1 MFLTNRT
8 GKNVSGL
15 WPLILIFCI
24 IHVLLLLFV
33 KIQLNT
39 LITQYSP
46 CYFILIISNISEMM
60 AQSEIKHVGDN
71 IK

>member
-1 MFLTNRT
+1 MLLTNRT
-8 GKNVSGL
+8 GQNVSGL

-24 IHVLLLLFV
+24 IHVLLSLFV

-39 LITQYSP
+39 LIMQYIP
-46 CYFILIISNISEMM
+46 CYFILIISNISEIM
-60 AQSEIKHVGDN
+60 ARSEMKHVGDN